1 MHTEPEPLHY
11 NAHTAS
17 DHITGMY
24 STGDTLPLATIAH
37 RVHAMSTGSPWGGA
51 ISTGQ
56 ICRAYQAMCIH
67 T

>member
-1 MHTEPEPLHY
+1 
-11 NAHTAS
+11 
-17 DHITGMY
+17 MY

-37 RVHAMSTGSPWGGA
+37 SLVHAMSTGSPWGGGGA

>member
-1 MHTEPEPLHY
+1 
-11 NAHTAS
+11 
-17 DHITGMY
+17 MY

-37 RVHAMSTGSPWGGA
+37 RVHAMSTGSPWEGA